1 MLNTPISLKADGG
14 LKMQHKTDMNLGL
27 KNIWEVVCRDSEGN
41 EKWREVNKNLVTTVG
56 LNHVLSSTLDGA
68 TQITAWYVGLK
79 GAGSAAAGDT
89 MASHSGWAEIVAY
102 SQAVRQTLTL
112 GTAAAGSIDN
122 TASKATYSINGT
134 ATVAGAFIN
143 SNSAKSGT
151 AGTLY
156 GVVDFGSSRAV
167 ISGDTLEVT
176 VTLTAASA

>member
-1 MLNTPISLKADGG
+1 
-14 LKMQHKTDMNLGL
+14 MQHKTDMNLGL

-79 GAGSAAAGDT
+79 AAGSAAAGDT
-89 MASHSGWAEIVAY
+89 MASHSGWTEVVAY
-102 SQAVRQTLTL
+102 SQSVRQTLTL

>member
-1 MLNTPISLKADGG
+1 
-14 LKMQHKTDMNLGL
+14 MQHKTDMNLGL

-89 MASHSGWAEIVAY
+89 MASHSGWAEVVAY

-167 ISGDTLEVT
+167 ISGDTLTVT
-176 VTLTAASA
+176 VTLTATSA

>member
-79 GAGSAAAGDT
+79 AAGSAAAGDT
-89 MASHSGWAEIVAY
+89 MASHSGWTEVVAY

>member
-89 MASHSGWAEIVAY
+89 MASHSGWTEVVAY

-143 SNSAKSGT
+143 SNNAKSGT

>member
-1 MLNTPISLKADGG
+1 
-14 LKMQHKTDMNLGL
+14 MQHKTDMNLGL
-27 KNIWEVVCRDSEGN
+27 KNICEFVCRDSECN

-79 GAGSAAAGDT
+79 AAGSAAAGDT
-89 MASHSGWAEIVAY
+89 MASHSGWAEVVAY

-143 SNSAKSGT
+143 SNNAKSGT

>member
-1 MLNTPISLKADGG
+1 
-14 LKMQHKTDMNLGL
+14 MQHKTDMNLGL

-56 LNHVLSSTLDGA
+56 LNHVLSSTIDGA

-79 GAGSAAAGDT
+79 AAGSAAAGDT
-89 MASHSGWAEIVAY
+89 MASHSGWAEVVAY

-143 SNSAKSGT
+143 SNNAKSGT

>member
-1 MLNTPISLKADGG
+1 
-14 LKMQHKTDMNLGL
+14 MQHKTDMNLGL

-89 MASHSGWAEIVAY
+89 MASHSGWAEVVAY

>member
-1 MLNTPISLKADGG
+1 
-14 LKMQHKTDMNLGL
+14 
-27 KNIWEVVCRDSEGN
+27 
-41 EKWREVNKNLVTTVG
+41 
-56 LNHVLSSTLDGA
+56 LNHVLSSTLDGG

-89 MASHSGWAEIVAY
+89 MASHSGWTEVTDY
-102 SQAVRQTLTL
+102 SQSVRQTLTL

-143 SNSAKSGT
+143 SDSTKSGT
-151 AGTLY
+151 TGTLY
-156 GVVDFGSSRAV
+156 GVVDFSSSRSV